1 MSIRQFRP
9 MTAGTR
15 FRSVSGFDEITRGT
29 PEKSLLEPKKQ
40 SGGRNNTGHVTSRYK
55 GGGHKKMYRVIDF
68 KRNKFGVPGKVTEI
82 EYDPNRS
89 ARIALVVYAD
99 GEKRYILHPKGL
111 EVGAT
116 ITSGPGS
123 DARLGNALPLAEMP
137 LGTTVHNIEL
147 KIGKGGQMARSAGAG
162 VQVVAKEGD
171 YVTLRLR
178 SSEMRLVHGRCLATI
193 GEVGNAEHELISIG
207 KAGKNRWLGKR
218 SKVRGV
224 AKNPVD
230 HPLGGGEGKTSGGR
244 PPVSPW
250 GKPEGRK
257 TRKRKKASNQFIA
270 RGRKRGRATK

>member
-1 MSIRQFRP
+1 MSIKKFRP
-9 MTAGTR
+9 ITPGTR
-15 FRSVSGFDEITRGT
+15 FRSVSGFDEITRST
-29 PEKSLLEPKKQ
+29 PEKSLLEPLRSQ
-40 SGGRNNTGHVTSRYK
+40 GGRNNQGHVTSRYK
-55 GGGHKKMYRVIDF
+55 GGGHKRMYRVIDW
-68 KRNKFGVPGKVTEI
+68 KRNKHGIPAKVTEI

-89 ARIALVVYAD
+89 ARIALLVYAD

-111 EVGAT
+111 SQGDTVV
-116 ITSGPGS
+116 SGPGS
-123 DARLGNALPLAEMP
+123 DARNGNALPLGEIPVGSA
-137 LGTTVHNIEL
+137 VHCIEL
-147 KIGKGGQMARSAGAG
+147 KIGKGAQMIRTAGGSA
-162 VQVVAKEGD
+162 QVVAREGE

-178 SSEMRLVHGRCLATI
+178 SSETRMVHSRCMATL
-193 GEVGNAEHELISIG
+193 GEVGNSEHELLSVG

-257 TRKRKKASNQFIA
+257 TRGRKKASNKHIV
-270 RGRKRGRATK
+270 RGRKRGKATT